1 MKPRVFWPFFLN
13 LTLLAQGASATSS
26 VGKAQARLVPSV
38 AWVNAH
44 PEYHAHPDCIF
55 CKIIAGI
62 APSKKVYEDDRVLA
76 FWDIKP
82 RAKVHLLVI
91 PKQHVSNLRELEQLP
106 METRSALLTVCA
118 RVAQEAGIAVS
129 GFRIIVNSG
138 KDASQSVFH
147 LHFHVVGGEPL
158 PEDAVRVKQKPGST
172 SGSDSD
178 TF

>member
-1 MKPRVFWPFFLN
+1 MKPGILLSFL
-13 LTLLAQGASATSS
+13 LALPLLAQGA
-26 VGKAQARLVPSV
+26 AQAPTLAPAS
-38 AWVNAH
+38 WVLQH
-44 PEYHAHPDCIF
+44 PEYKANPNCIF
-55 CKIIAGI
+55 CKIIANQ

-91 PKQHVSNLRELEQLP
+91 PKQHVSNLTELEQLP
-106 METRSALLTVCA
+106 METRGALLTACTKVA
-118 RVAQEAGIAVS
+118 REAGIATS

-158 PEDAVRVKQKPGST
+158 PADAVRVKPDAPAKS
-172 SGSDSD
+172 
-178 TF
+178 